1 MWVMWKLS
9 TKLTHNCSL
18 KQPKM
23 GNCEEA
29 KQLFI
34 VEILST
40 VVCLKVSL
48 LRMVITHMKIYFKKD
63 FMNVKKDLNLIKAI

>member
-18 KQPKM
+18 KQPKV

-63 FMNVKKDLNLIKAI
+63 FMNVKKDLNLIKVI

>member
-18 KQPKM
+18 KQPKV

-48 LRMVITHMKIYFKKD
+48 LRMVITHMKIYYKKD

>member
-1 MWVMWKLS
+1 MWKLS